1 MKRKLYR
8 CTRNHVMSVLTT
20 HDRVWSTPSDNP
32 ASFSVSSRLGSKSAL
47 LGFMTLLLLSL
58 SKLILKPKWAMSS
71 NLMGSGLPRSRLLK
85 KSMWSPMPG
94 PLGSKLN
101 SAPFENIKT
110 NPYMCQSLSRRTTE
124 TRISTFQ
131 RSIFKNR

>member
-1 MKRKLYR
+1 MGPWDDPGYLKQ
-8 CTRNHVMSVLTT
+8 C
-20 HDRVWSTPSDNP
+20 
-32 ASFSVSSRLGSKSAL
+32 GSYHSSAL

-101 SAPFENIKT
+101 SAPFKNIKT
-110 NPYMCQSLSRRTTE
+110 NPYMCQNLSRRTTE
-124 TRISTFQ
+124 THISTFQ
-131 RSIFKNR
+131 RSIFKNKWIILVEILNNVCA